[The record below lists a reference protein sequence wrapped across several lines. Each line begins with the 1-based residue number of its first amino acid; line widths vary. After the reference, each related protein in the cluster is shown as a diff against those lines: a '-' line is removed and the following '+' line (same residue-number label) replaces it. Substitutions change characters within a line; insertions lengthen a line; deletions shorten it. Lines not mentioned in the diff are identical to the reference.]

1 MYTFICSYY
10 LQILK
15 KLLYSNNLM
24 FKILLP
30 VKVCYRIYLIDQ
42 YEFSIFNVNIRSSR
56 TNFDF
61 FRHYTNELKHQFSVY
76 TLTETWL
83 KNYNKNNL
91 KGYQHIHKLRD
102 NKLGGGVSIY
112 VKDNILYEEKKDLY
126 IDLKG
131 VDSLSIE
138 IPKKEF
144 NIYISHAYYYLAA
157 TFMYLVD
164 ISKIILEYILIVHK
178 ITLDFD
184 QHIGVHH

>member
-1 MYTFICSYY
+1 MPYTNS
-10 LQILK
+10 
-15 KLLYSNNLM
+15 
-24 FKILLP
+24 
-30 VKVCYRIYLIDQ
+30 
-42 YEFSIFNVNIRSSR
+42 EFSIFNVNIRSSR
-56 TNFDF
+56 TNFDS

-83 KNYNKNNL
+83 KNYNKNLYNL

-138 IPKKEF
+138 IPKKR
-144 NIYISHAYYYLAA
+144 I
-157 TFMYLVD
+157 
-164 ISKIILEYILIVHK
+164 
-178 ITLDFD
+178 
-184 QHIGVHH
+184 